1 MPRPA
6 LDAPL
11 ALDNTLLRLLDAEAS
26 PVPATQP
33 RPGLNFALQD
43 YLALATH
50 PAVRAAALAA
60 LGTHRLVAPRDG
72 LSAPVLALE
81 DRLAA
86 FLGLPAAV
94 TFPSGTEAIRQTLG
108 SLFRPGD
115 HVIVDCAAHPAMFET
130 VLLAKAHLHRSPAAS
145 VEGVE
150 RRLARLSRQP
160 RRGRLAIAVS
170 AVSAHGSKLAD
181 LAELSALARQHGAI
195 LVVDVSHDLGA
206 MGAAGGGVM
215 EIQACHGRIDILL
228 GSLTKTFGAAGGFAA
243 FRDPGLKAALH
254 PSPWQTTALSPV
266 NAAATLAALDLAAGP
281 EGQRRRRNLH
291 GLSLRLR
298 NHLMADGIRPMGKA
312 SPFVPILLPL
322 LTALPRTALLESAGP
337 RVALLQSPT
346 VPLHAPRWRIQLT
359 AAHSPADIDDLAE
372 LIRDV
377 TRAFDRRF
385 VHPRVPA

>member
-170 AVSAHGSKLAD
+170 AVSAQTWPSFPPLPASTVRS
-181 LAELSALARQHGAI
+181 LSSMSAMTLARWARRAGA
-195 LVVDVSHDLGA
+195 
-206 MGAAGGGVM
+206 
-215 EIQACHGRIDILL
+215 
-228 GSLTKTFGAAGGFAA
+228 
-243 FRDPGLKAALH
+243 
-254 PSPWQTTALSPV
+254 
-266 NAAATLAALDLAAGP
+266 
-281 EGQRRRRNLH
+281 
-291 GLSLRLR
+291 
-298 NHLMADGIRPMGKA
+298 
-312 SPFVPILLPL
+312 
-322 LTALPRTALLESAGP
+322 
-337 RVALLQSPT
+337 
-346 VPLHAPRWRIQLT
+346 
-359 AAHSPADIDDLAE
+359 
-372 LIRDV
+372 
-377 TRAFDRRF
+377 
-385 VHPRVPA
+385 